1 MWVEIFSALFTALSA
16 LMVSI
21 TLYRRENAGRTRFA
35 IFVAAIPI
43 VNFILNISLPHY
55 ISVGAFVLTASVLCK
70 LILNENKITS
80 LASAMII
87 AFFHRVMMLI
97 YFSAVY
103 IFARECFTYGLRC
116 FYSMLYAM
124 VFLNIT
130 AFAAMW
136 FYEKYRNIKYIS
148 EKAVSIIK
156 SLDFLVLNPKLFGM
170 LYVFLSI
177 TDTLFIVISTR
188 VQIEYGNYAFYVG
201 ALFLV
206 AMYSILMVLT
216 MSMLQGLLK
225 NEIDLITKQDEVETL
240 KNYTA
245 TIENLLDEMQ
255 KSRHDYKNMIL
266 SMRDFV
272 EEKRFDELEQYFG
285 EEILKSETLEKIS
298 KNIYLATKKIKQ
310 LPLKSL
316 INAKLNEA
324 MSGGINVEITIFSEV
339 DIPSIPTLDLCRI
352 IGNLLDN
359 AVEAATVSDNKVIS
373 LVMLQNDNQYSITL
387 CNGFSGEIDMSKIWK
402 KGYSSKGKNRGQG
415 LPIVKKLID
424 THPEILINTEI
435 KNNLFVQDLTITKR
449 GDENE

>member
-1 MWVEIFSALFTALSA
+1 MWVEIFSTLFTALSA
-16 LMVSI
+16 LIVSI
-21 TLYRRENAGRTRFA
+21 ALYRRENAGKTRFA
-35 IFVAAIPI
+35 IFIVSLPI
-43 VNFILNISLPHY
+43 VNFVLNITLPHY
-55 ISVGAFVLTASVLCK
+55 ISVGAFVIFAALLCRT
-70 LILNENKITS
+70 ILCENNITS
-80 LASAMII
+80 LASVMII

-103 IFARECFTYGLRC
+103 ILARECFTYGMRC

-136 FYEKYRNIKYIS
+136 FYEKYRNIKYIT

-156 SLDFLVLNPKLFGM
+156 SLDFLVLNPKLFGS
-170 LYVFLSI
+170 LYVMLSI
-177 TDTLFIVISTR
+177 TDTLFIAISTK
-188 VQIEYGNYAFYVG
+188 VQIDCGNNAFYVG

-225 NEIDLITKQDEVETL
+225 NEVDLIAKRNEVETL

-298 KNIYLATKKIKQ
+298 KNIYLSTKKIKQ

-324 MSGGINVEITIFSEV
+324 MNGGIKVEITIFFEI
-339 DIPSIPTLDLCRI
+339 DITSVPTLDLCRI

-359 AVEAATVSDNKVIS
+359 AVEAASLSGNKVIS
-373 LVMLQNDNQYSITL
+373 LVMLENDNQYSITL
-387 CNGFSGEIDMSKIWK
+387 CNSFSGEIDMSKIWK

-424 THPEILINTEI
+424 SHPEILINTEI
-435 KNNLFVQDLTITKR
+435 KNNLFVQDLTITK
-449 GDENE
+449 

>member
-1 MWVEIFSALFTALSA
+1 MWVEIFSTLFTALSA
-16 LMVSI
+16 LIVSI
-21 TLYRRENAGRTRFA
+21 ALYRRENAGKTRFA
-35 IFVAAIPI
+35 IFIVSLPI
-43 VNFILNISLPHY
+43 VNFVLNITLPHY
-55 ISVGAFVLTASVLCK
+55 ISVGAFVIFAALLCK
-70 LILNENKITS
+70 TILCENSITS

-103 IFARECFTYGLRC
+103 ILARECFTYGMRC

-136 FYEKYRNIKYIS
+136 FYEKYRNIKYIT

-156 SLDFLVLNPKLFGM
+156 SLDFLVLNPKLFGS
-170 LYVFLSI
+170 LYVMLSI
-177 TDTLFIVISTR
+177 TDTLFIAISTK
-188 VQIEYGNYAFYVG
+188 VQIDCGNNAFYVG

-225 NEIDLITKQDEVETL
+225 NEVDLIAKRDEVETL

-298 KNIYLATKKIKQ
+298 KNIYLSTKKIKQ

-324 MSGGINVEITIFSEV
+324 MNGGIKVEITIFFEI
-339 DIPSIPTLDLCRI
+339 DITSVPTLDLCRI

-359 AVEAATVSDNKVIS
+359 AVEAASLSDNKVIS
-373 LVMLQNDNQYSITL
+373 LVMLENDNQYSITL
-387 CNGFSGEIDMSKIWK
+387 CNSFSGEIDMSKIWK

-424 THPEILINTEI
+424 SHPEILINTEI
-435 KNNLFVQDLTITKR
+435 KNNLFVQDLTITK
-449 GDENE
+449 

>member
-1 MWVEIFSALFTALSA
+1 MWVEIFSTLFTALSA
-16 LMVSI
+16 LIVSI
-21 TLYRRENAGRTRFA
+21 ALYRRENAGKTRFA
-35 IFVAAIPI
+35 IFIVSLPI
-43 VNFILNISLPHY
+43 VNFVLNITLPHY
-55 ISVGAFVLTASVLCK
+55 ISVGAFVIFAALLCRT
-70 LILNENKITS
+70 ILCENNITS
-80 LASAMII
+80 LASVMII

-103 IFARECFTYGLRC
+103 IFARECFTYGMRC

-136 FYEKYRNIKYIS
+136 FYEKYRNIKYIT

-156 SLDFLVLNPKLFGM
+156 SLDFLVLNPKLFGS
-170 LYVFLSI
+170 LYVMLSI
-177 TDTLFIVISTR
+177 TDTLFIAISTK
-188 VQIEYGNYAFYVG
+188 VQIDCGNNAFYVG

-225 NEIDLITKQDEVETL
+225 NEVDLIAKRNEVETL

-298 KNIYLATKKIKQ
+298 KNIYLSTKKIKQ

-324 MSGGINVEITIFSEV
+324 MNGGIKVEITIFFEI
-339 DIPSIPTLDLCRI
+339 DITSVPTLDLCRI

-359 AVEAATVSDNKVIS
+359 AVEAASLSGNKVIS
-373 LVMLQNDNQYSITL
+373 LVMLENDNQYSITL
-387 CNGFSGEIDMSKIWK
+387 CNSFSGEIDMSKIWK

-424 THPEILINTEI
+424 SHPEILINTEI
-435 KNNLFVQDLTITKR
+435 KNNLFVQDLTITK
-449 GDENE
+449 

>member
-1 MWVEIFSALFTALSA
+1 MWVEIFSTLFTALSA
-16 LMVSI
+16 LIVSI
-21 TLYRRENAGRTRFA
+21 ALYRRENAGKTRFA
-35 IFVAAIPI
+35 IFIVSLPI
-43 VNFILNISLPHY
+43 VNFVLNITLPHY
-55 ISVGAFVLTASVLCK
+55 ISVGAFVIFAALLCRT
-70 LILNENKITS
+70 ILCENNITS
-80 LASAMII
+80 LASVMII

-103 IFARECFTYGLRC
+103 ILARECFTYGMRC
-116 FYSMLYAM
+116 FCSMLYAM

-136 FYEKYRNIKYIS
+136 FYEKYRNIKYIT

-156 SLDFLVLNPKLFGM
+156 SLDFLVLNPKLFGS
-170 LYVFLSI
+170 LYVMLSI
-177 TDTLFIVISTR
+177 TDTLFIAISTK
-188 VQIEYGNYAFYVG
+188 VQIDCGNNAFYVG

-225 NEIDLITKQDEVETL
+225 NEVDLIAKRNEVETL

-298 KNIYLATKKIKQ
+298 KNIYLSTKKIKQ

-324 MSGGINVEITIFSEV
+324 MNGGIKVEITIFFEI
-339 DIPSIPTLDLCRI
+339 DITSVPTLDLCRI

-359 AVEAATVSDNKVIS
+359 AVEAASLSGNKVIS
-373 LVMLQNDNQYSITL
+373 LVMLENDNQYSITL
-387 CNGFSGEIDMSKIWK
+387 CNSFSGEIDMSKIWK

-424 THPEILINTEI
+424 SHPEILINTEI
-435 KNNLFVQDLTITKR
+435 KNNLFVQDLTITK
-449 GDENE
+449 

>member
-16 LMVSI
+16 LIVSI
-21 TLYRRENAGRTRFA
+21 ALYRRENAGKTRFA
-35 IFVAAIPI
+35 IFIASLPI
-43 VNFILNISLPHY
+43 VNFVLNITLPHY
-55 ISVGAFVLTASVLCK
+55 ISVGAFVIFAALLCRT
-70 LILNENKITS
+70 ILCENNITS

-103 IFARECFTYGLRC
+103 IFARECFTYGMRY

-136 FYEKYRNIKYIS
+136 FYEKYRNIKYIT

-156 SLDFLVLNPKLFGM
+156 SLDFLVLNPKLFGS
-170 LYVFLSI
+170 LYVMLSI
-177 TDTLFIVISTR
+177 TDTLFIAISTK
-188 VQIEYGNYAFYVG
+188 VQIDCGNNAFYVG

-225 NEIDLITKQDEVETL
+225 NEVDLIAKRDEVETL

-272 EEKRFDELEQYFG
+272 EEKRFDELQQYFG

-298 KNIYLATKKIKQ
+298 KNIYLSTKKIKQ

-324 MSGGINVEITIFSEV
+324 MNGGIKVEITIFFEI
-339 DIPSIPTLDLCRI
+339 DITSVPTLDLCRI

-359 AVEAATVSDNKVIS
+359 AVEAASLSDNKVIS
-373 LVMLQNDNQYSITL
+373 LVMLENDNQYSITL
-387 CNGFSGEIDMSKIWK
+387 CNSFSGEIDMSKIWK

-424 THPEILINTEI
+424 SHPEILINTEI
-435 KNNLFVQDLTITKR
+435 KNNLFVQDLTITK
-449 GDENE
+449 

>member
-1 MWVEIFSALFTALSA
+1 MWVEIFSTLFTALSA
-16 LMVSI
+16 LIVSI
-21 TLYRRENAGRTRFA
+21 ALYRRENAGKTRFA
-35 IFVAAIPI
+35 IFIVSLPI
-43 VNFILNISLPHY
+43 VNFVLNITLPHY
-55 ISVGAFVLTASVLCK
+55 ISVGAFVIFAALLCRT
-70 LILNENKITS
+70 ILCENNITS
-80 LASAMII
+80 LASVMII

-103 IFARECFTYGLRC
+103 ILARECFTYGMRC

-136 FYEKYRNIKYIS
+136 FYEKYRNIKYIT

-156 SLDFLVLNPKLFGM
+156 SLDFLVLNPKLFGS
-170 LYVFLSI
+170 LYVMLSI
-177 TDTLFIVISTR
+177 TNTLFIAISTK
-188 VQIEYGNYAFYVG
+188 VQIDCGNNAFYVG

-225 NEIDLITKQDEVETL
+225 NEVDLIAKRNEVETL

-298 KNIYLATKKIKQ
+298 KNIYLSTKKIKQ

-324 MSGGINVEITIFSEV
+324 MNGGIKVEITIFFEI
-339 DIPSIPTLDLCRI
+339 DITSVPTLDLCRI

-359 AVEAATVSDNKVIS
+359 AVEAASLSGNKVIS
-373 LVMLQNDNQYSITL
+373 LVMLENDNQYSITL
-387 CNGFSGEIDMSKIWK
+387 CNSFSGEIDMSKIWK

-424 THPEILINTEI
+424 SHPEILINTEI
-435 KNNLFVQDLTITKR
+435 KNNLFVQDLTITK
-449 GDENE
+449 

>member
-1 MWVEIFSALFTALSA
+1 MWVEIFSTLFTALSA
-16 LMVSI
+16 LIVSI
-21 TLYRRENAGRTRFA
+21 ALYRRENAGKTRFA
-35 IFVAAIPI
+35 IFIVSLPI
-43 VNFILNISLPHY
+43 VNFVLNITLPHY
-55 ISVGAFVLTASVLCK
+55 ISVGAFVIFAALLCK
-70 LILNENKITS
+70 TILCENNITS

-103 IFARECFTYGLRC
+103 IFARECFTYGMRC

-136 FYEKYRNIKYIS
+136 FYEKYRNIKYIT

-156 SLDFLVLNPKLFGM
+156 SLDFLVLNPKLFGS
-170 LYVFLSI
+170 LYVMLSI
-177 TDTLFIVISTR
+177 TDTLFIAISTK
-188 VQIEYGNYAFYVG
+188 VQIDCGNNAFYVG

-225 NEIDLITKQDEVETL
+225 NEIDLIAKRDEVETL

-298 KNIYLATKKIKQ
+298 KNIYLSTKKIKQ

-324 MSGGINVEITIFSEV
+324 MNGGIKVEITIFFEI
-339 DIPSIPTLDLCRI
+339 DITSVPTLDLCRI

-359 AVEAATVSDNKVIS
+359 AVEAASLSDNKVIS
-373 LVMLQNDNQYSITL
+373 LVMLENDNQYSITL
-387 CNGFSGEIDMSKIWK
+387 CNSFSGKIDMSKIWK

-424 THPEILINTEI
+424 SHPEILINTEI
-435 KNNLFVQDLTITKR
+435 KNNLFVQDLTITK
-449 GDENE
+449 